1 MQDTELTIVDA
12 RMQHLSFFINTTIQQ
27 VMTEK
32 TKELLKSKH
41 IDPIKVTKS
50 LEKALMASLKS
61 EREQFLQDTID
72 KLEQTI
78 AEKNSFEL
86 ELKSLQKKAAVKNSY
101 LQEQNAMLR
110 EKYMAMKKNTTKSTD
125 ELFSRSTFISS
136 DLQSKDTYI
145 DSTHEFLRNTKSLC
159 NEFKNELKLMRK
171 AVNSQV
177 KELHTNLN
185 KISHDIKKY
194 TKICNNQQNRRISSK
209 LESYIN
215 NLDDI
220 KTEGSKYNL
229 ICTALLEIL
238 HEIHPT
244 NKTLQEVNT
253 STIDE
258 HIGEVEIA
266 IREIPDVIRSETQ
279 SEMLRSVYN
288 AYPEYKQQNINSL
301 TEIINS
307 IVEKRLKSQEQL
319 YDDHYKKLKKKEH
332 ELRAR
337 LQKVLDSIPKEPIYT
352 KMSTFSMAAN
362 ADHEKI
368 KWEKRKKYL
377 DETIK
382 IVESLSPKKS
392 HSPKK

>member
-1 MQDTELTIVDA
+1 
-12 RMQHLSFFINTTIQQ
+12 
-27 VMTEK
+27 MTEK
-32 TKELLKSKH
+32 TKALLKSKH